1 MSEQAA
7 TLHSAFILAFERSAT
22 QALKLVTATGS
33 IAGGAAPP
41 NGPVAGAVC
50 TFASGTLVAPKLDFL
65 SYYRPPTYRLERLGL
80 PVFVTSKETKW
91 MNVFVSTLASLIDT
105 AWSDWFLQWSGIT
118 QSFGGVAGWIPS
130 APPAPGPWLGGTVA
144 PALLDGSGASA
155 SLLMK
160 NLPDSFVSKLRSTS
174 VTVDIDGSDAVTVRM
189 IENEHSESFAKAIA
203 GGLSDTFLNSMKQLQ
218 LFDKSK
224 TGASG
229 IAAPGGVVTGSVA
242 CTLDVQ

>member
-1 MSEQAA
+1 
-7 TLHSAFILAFERSAT
+7 
-22 QALKLVTATGS
+22 
-33 IAGGAAPP
+33 
-41 NGPVAGAVC
+41 
-50 TFASGTLVAPKLDFL
+50 
-65 SYYRPPTYRLERLGL
+65 
-80 PVFVTSKETKW
+80 